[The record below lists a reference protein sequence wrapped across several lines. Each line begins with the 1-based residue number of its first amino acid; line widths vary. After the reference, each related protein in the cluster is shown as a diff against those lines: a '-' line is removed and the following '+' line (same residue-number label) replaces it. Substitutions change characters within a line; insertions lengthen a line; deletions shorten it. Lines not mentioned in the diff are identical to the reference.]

1 MKWDRTQAEPV
12 AGVSLWEIQ
21 LGSYLGGLQE
31 PGEALESQ
39 KPCVCLALE
48 GGWLF

>member
-1 MKWDRTQAEPV
+1 MKWDRMQAEPV

-21 LGSYLGGLQE
+21 LGSYLGLQE

-39 KPCVCLALE
+39 RPCVCLALE
-48 GGWLF
+48 GGLFF